1 MNKRTHFNWHGEDLL
16 VEFVETTA
24 VKTGVECDVYQFVGY
39 ITKDLGI
46 IRATSG
52 SSTPLQRVV
61 RGIRTIE
68 GFLEGS
74 GTLTTTDADGH
85 TQQYT
90 YPDEHTPAEVAVMIG
105 QTMQWQATSD
115 LTCYEICE
123 PPYTDGRYEDLSE
136 PHL

>member
-1 MNKRTHFNWHGEDLL
+1 MNKRTHFNWHGKDLP

-24 VKTGVECDVYQFVGY
+24 VKAGVECDVYRFVGD
-39 ITKDLGI
+39 TMKDLGI
-46 IRATSG
+46 IRAASG

-61 RGIRTIE
+61 GGIQTIE

-74 GTLTTTDADGH
+74 GILTTTDTDGH

-90 YPDEHTPAEVAVMIG
+90 YPDEHTPAEVAVIIG

-115 LTCYEICE
+115 LTFYEICE
-123 PPYTDGRYEDLSE
+123 PPYADGRYEDLPESD
-136 PHL
+136 L